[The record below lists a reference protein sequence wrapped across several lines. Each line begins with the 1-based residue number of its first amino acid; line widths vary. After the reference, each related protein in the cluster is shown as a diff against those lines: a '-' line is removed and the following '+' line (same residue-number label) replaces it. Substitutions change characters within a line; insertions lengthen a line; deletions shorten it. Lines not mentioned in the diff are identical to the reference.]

1 MHIKHSAYQAKM
13 WYCSDQAFPNIPLP
27 IGEGWEKQNEE
38 LQWTSGNL
46 LTQELL
52 EVLVMEPDT
61 EDPEAELATNADS
74 PELDNLFMQS
84 LLMTNDPPYDGL

>member
-13 WYCSDQAFPNIPLP
+13 WYCSDQCIPKHPLP

-38 LQWTSGNL
+38 LCIQWTSGDL
-46 LTQELL
+46 LPQELL

-61 EDPEAELATNADS
+61 EDPEAAGNKC
-74 PELDNLFMQS
+74 
-84 LLMTNDPPYDGL
+84 